1 MAKQPRMTVRVG
13 WRDLVESQQRGL
25 LSAMNS
31 LGPQLGAEFVPAG
44 AADADLLIVAAAAS
58 APPPAQGRQQ
68 QITLAD
74 RRDQARA
81 DLVRPFRVAELRSV
95 LAAALDR
102 LRQAP
107 ASPAAPRMYRGVPV
121 ESSGRAAG
129 RAEADERPRAG
140 LVYRGSRVG

>member
-13 WRDLVESQQRGL
+13 WSDLVESQQRGL

-31 LGPQLGAEFVPAG
+31 LGPQLGAEFVPTG
-44 AADADLLIVAAAAS
+44 AADADLLIVAATAS
-58 APPPAQGRQQ
+58 TPPATHGRQQ
-68 QITLAD
+68 RITL
-74 RRDQARA
+74 A

-107 ASPAAPRMYRGVPV
+107 AAPRMYRGVPV
-121 ESSGRAAG
+121 EPTGRAAG
-129 RAEADERPRAG
+129 HADADERPRAG

>member
-13 WRDLVESQQRGL
+13 WSDLVESQQRGL

-31 LGPQLGAEFVPAG
+31 LGPQLGAEFVPTG
-44 AADADLLIVAAAAS
+44 AADADLLIVAATAS
-58 APPPAQGRQQ
+58 TPPATHGRQQ

-74 RRDQARA
+74 RRDHARA

-107 ASPAAPRMYRGVPV
+107 AAPAAPRMYRGVPV
-121 ESSGRAAG
+121 EPTGRAAG
-129 RAEADERPRAG
+129 HADADERPRAG